1 MSDDQREEFQPRWQR
16 NMGIKQLETA
26 PFFVWHWGS
35 RVYAAGET
43 AEDAGD
49 SGERLHRRRSYTI
62 TLGRAGEM
70 DIIF

>member
-1 MSDDQREEFQPRWQR
+1 MAVKYR
-16 NMGIKQLETA
+16 NKTVRNS
-26 PFFVWHWGS
+26 PFFFVWHWGS